1 MKKLIIIIAT
11 IMLAVNLLA
20 GLLLSA
26 YEPFNICFTSIVIIA
41 TTILICLLDTIRLK
55 TAFAISLSGLF
66 LVGGLAGFILGC
78 VSPSQIQDNGCI
90 IAAALGLALEIA
102 ILLICNFTSKRIE

>member
-1 MKKLIIIIAT
+1 
-11 IMLAVNLLA
+11 MLAINLLA

-78 VSPSQIQDNGCI
+78 VSPSQIEDNGCI
-90 IAAALGLALEIA
+90 IAAALGLAVEIA

>member
-1 MKKLIIIIAT
+1 MKKLTVIIAA
-11 IMLAVNLLA
+11 ILLAVNLLA

-26 YEPFNICFTSIVIIA
+26 YEPFNICFTSIVIIVTA
-41 TTILICLLDTIRLK
+41 VLICLLDTIQMK

-90 IAAALGLALEIA
+90 IAAVLGFAVEIA
-102 ILLICNFTSKRIE
+102 ILLICNFTSQKIK

>member
-1 MKKLIIIIAT
+1 MKKLIIIIAA
-11 IMLAVNLLA
+11 ILLAVNLLA

-78 VSPSQIQDNGCI
+78 ISPSQIQDNGCI
-90 IAAALGLALEIA
+90 IAAALGLAVEIA

>member
-1 MKKLIIIIAT
+1 MKKLIIIIAA
-11 IMLAVNLLA
+11 ILLAVNLLA
-20 GLLLSA
+20 GLLLST

-78 VSPSQIQDNGCI
+78 ISPSQIQDNGCI
-90 IAAALGLALEIA
+90 IAAALGLAVEIA

>member
-1 MKKLIIIIAT
+1 
-11 IMLAVNLLA
+11 MLAVNLLA

-90 IAAALGLALEIA
+90 IAAALGLAVEIA

>member
-1 MKKLIIIIAT
+1 MKKLIIIIAA
-11 IMLAVNLLA
+11 ILLAVNLLA

-78 VSPSQIQDNGCI
+78 VSPSQIEDNGCI

>member
-1 MKKLIIIIAT
+1 MKKLTIIIAT
-11 IMLAVNLLA
+11 ILLAVNLLA

-90 IAAALGLALEIA
+90 IAAALGFAVEIA

>member
-1 MKKLIIIIAT
+1 MKKLIIIIAA
-11 IMLAVNLLA
+11 ILLAVNLLA

-26 YEPFNICFTSIVIIA
+26 YEPFNICFTSIVIIV
-41 TTILICLLDTIRLK
+41 TTVLICLLDTIRLK

-90 IAAALGLALEIA
+90 IAAALGLAAEIA

>member
-1 MKKLIIIIAT
+1 MKKLIIIIAA
-11 IMLAVNLLA
+11 ILLAVNLLA

-78 VSPSQIQDNGCI
+78 VSPSQIEDNGCI
-90 IAAALGLALEIA
+90 IAAALGLAVEIA

>member
-1 MKKLIIIIAT
+1 MKKRIIIIAA
-11 IMLAVNLLA
+11 ILLAVNLLA

-41 TTILICLLDTIRLK
+41 TTVLICLLDTIQMK

-66 LVGGLAGFILGC
+66 FFCGFAGFILGC
-78 VSPSQIQDNGCI
+78 VSPSQIEDNGCI
-90 IAAALGLALEIA
+90 IAAVLGFAIEIA
-102 ILLICNFTSKRIE
+102 ILIICNYTSKKII